1 MSFRFCKSFFIIA
14 ILGLCSVNSVNSQA
28 QKATK
33 KALLIGIGKYPE
45 QGGWA
50 TINSSN
56 DLGLLRESLQAQ
68 GFNKENILELSEERA
83 TKANILKMIKV
94 DFTSKL
100 SKGDIAYFHFSGHGQ
115 QMQDKNGDEVDGLD
129 ECIVPFDSPKKYVEG
144 QYEGER
150 LISDDELNGAL
161 TDVRKKLGPN
171 GHLIVL
177 LDACHSGTGTRGS
190 ALARGTTEIMA
201 SKNYTANLNKKSLT
215 KEFKQTEQDGSNASA
230 AGLAP
235 FVAFFGAAQNQL
247 NYEMTDDKKVS
258 YGSLSYAFSKNLV
271 QIGQETSYRG
281 LFDKIR
287 NEMASIAPLQN
298 PQAEGDLDMEVL
310 NGKALANA
318 DYYKVLSVIGPD
330 QVFINAGQL
339 HNLFDNSKVGFYPI
353 DTRDI
358 EKAHPLVTG
367 TVILSK
373 PAQSKVKLDSI
384 IDPELLKTSW
394 VFVLEKNM
402 GETKVSLR
410 ILVNDQTLN
419 TTIQEKLAS
428 FPFIEFKQESSN
440 LSIEFDNLNSKK
452 LYLKTFDNYY
462 LDSLEVTPTREL
474 NLKSFVAKIK
484 KYAQGRFIRKLEMQ
498 GQDLKLSFKIIPSS
512 TNQNI
517 TNVDELKEL
526 TPDSFGVKKLKV
538 GESFHILVVN
548 NGLKPA
554 FFTILDI
561 QPDNY
566 SKVIVPG
573 EHQTP
578 EEFRILPDQKLFIK
592 DPWEIG
598 PPLGNEVFK
607 LIASDKPM
615 DLRSVFG
622 TRGGIEQSPFEKLY
636 KETMSDEVIGT
647 RGSRV
652 LNLGSSEIDIN
663 KESFLIYE

>member
-14 ILGLCSVNSVNSQA
+14 ILGLCLLNSVKSQG

-68 GFNKENILELSEERA
+68 GFNKENILELSEDQA

-94 DFTSKL
+94 DFTGKL

-190 ALARGTTEIMA
+190 ALARGTTEVMA
-201 SKNYTANLNKKSLT
+201 SKNYTENLNKKSLT
-215 KEFKQTEQDGSNASA
+215 KEFKQTEQASTT
-230 AGLAP
+230 GLAP

-258 YGSLSYAFSKNLV
+258 YGSLSYAFSKNLM

-318 DYYKVLSVIGPD
+318 EYYKVLSVIGTD
-330 QVFINAGQL
+330 QVLINAGQL
-339 HNLFDNSKVGFYPI
+339 HNLFENSKVGFYPI

-373 PAQSKVKLDSI
+373 AAQSKVKLDSI

-394 VFVLEKNM
+394 VFVLEKSM
-402 GETKVSLR
+402 GETKISMR
-410 ILVNDQTLN
+410 ILVKDPTLN
-419 TTIQEKLAS
+419 KSIQDKLGVL
-428 FPFIEFKQESSN
+428 PFIEFKQEGSD
-440 LSIEFDNLNSKK
+440 LSIEQDELNPKII
-452 LYLKTFDNYY
+452 YLKTFDNYY
-462 LDSLEVTPTREL
+462 LDTTEIGSAGE
-474 NLKSFVAKIK
+474 IK
-484 KYAQGRFIRKLEMQ
+484 FKNYINTIKRYVKGRFIRKLELQ
-498 GQDLKLSFKIIPSS
+498 GQDLKLSFKIIPTK
-512 TNQNI
+512 TNRNI

-526 TPDSFGVKKLKV
+526 MPDSFGVKKLKV
-538 GESFHILVVN
+538 GDSFHIIVIN
-548 NGLKPA
+548 NGIKPA
-554 FFTILDI
+554 YFTIFDI
-561 QPDNY
+561 QPDNI
-566 SKVIVPG
+566 SKIIVPN
-573 EHQTP
+573 ESQTP

>member
-1 MSFRFCKSFFIIA
+1 MSFSFSKSLVLICL
-14 ILGLCSVNSVNSQA
+14 LGLCLQNTASSQA
-28 QKATK
+28 QKSGK
-33 KALLIGIGKYPE
+33 KALLIGIGHYPAE
-45 QGGWA
+45 GGWA

-56 DLGLLRESLQAQ
+56 DLGLLKESLQAQ
-68 GFNKENILELSEERA
+68 GFNKENILELAESNA
-83 TKANILKMIKV
+83 TKVNILKTIKV

-100 SKGDIAYFHFSGHGQ
+100 NKGDIAYFHFSGHGQ

-129 ECIVPFDSPKKYVEG
+129 ECIVPYDSPKKYVEG

-150 LISDDELNGAL
+150 LISDDELNEAL
-161 TDVRKKLGPN
+161 TEVRKKLGPT

-190 ALARGTTEIMA
+190 ALARGTTEVMA
-201 SKNYTANLNKKSLT
+201 SKAYVENLNKKSLT
-215 KEFKQTEQDGSNASA
+215 KEFKQTEQDNSSGSSSK
-230 AGLAP
+230 LAP

-258 YGSLSYAFSKNLV
+258 YGSLSYAFSKNIV

-318 DYYKVLSVIGPD
+318 DYYKVLSVIAPD
-330 QVFINAGQL
+330 QVYINAGQL
-339 HNLFDNSKVGFYPI
+339 HNLFENSKVAFYPV

-358 EKAHPLVTG
+358 EKTKALVTG
-367 TVILSK
+367 TVIQSK
-373 PAQSKVKLDSI
+373 AAQSKVKLDSV
-384 IDPELLKTSW
+384 IDPDLLKTSW
-394 VFVLEKNM
+394 VFVLEKSI

-410 ILVNDQTLN
+410 ILIDEQSVQNSIQDQLN
-419 TTIQEKLAS
+419 KL
-428 FPFIEFKQESSN
+428 PFIDFKKEGSD
-440 LSIEFDNLNSKK
+440 LSIEFDKQNSNK

-462 LDSLEVTPTREL
+462 LDSLNIALNREI
-474 NLKSFVAKIK
+474 NLKGFVSKIK

-498 GQDLKLSFKIIPSS
+498 GQDLKLSFKIIPS
-512 TNQNI
+512 NINANI

-526 TPDSFGVKKLKV
+526 MPDSFGVKKLKV
-538 GESFHILVVN
+538 GESFHILVIY

-566 SKVIVPG
+566 SIVIVPG
-573 EHQTP
+573 ERQTP

-636 KETMSDEVIGT
+636 KETMSDDMIGT

>member
-14 ILGLCSVNSVNSQA
+14 ILGLCLLNSVKSQG

-68 GFNKENILELSEERA
+68 GFNKENILELSEDQA

-94 DFTSKL
+94 DFTGKL

-190 ALARGTTEIMA
+190 ALARGTTEVMA
-201 SKNYTANLNKKSLT
+201 SKNYTENLNKKSLT
-215 KEFKQTEQDGSNASA
+215 KEFKQTEQASTT
-230 AGLAP
+230 GLAP

-318 DYYKVLSVIGPD
+318 DYYKVLSVVAPD

-339 HNLFDNSKVGFYPI
+339 HNLFENSKVGFYPV
-353 DTRDI
+353 DTRDF
-358 EKAHPLVTG
+358 EKTKALVTG

-373 PAQSKVKLDSI
+373 ASQSKVKLDTI
-384 IDPELLKTSW
+384 IDPNLLKTSW
-394 VFVLEKNM
+394 VFVMEKSM

-410 ILVNDQTLN
+410 ILVNDPSLSK
-419 TTIQEKLAS
+419 TIQEKLGVFS
-428 FPFIEFKQESSN
+428 FIDFKIEGSD
-440 LSIEFDNLNSKK
+440 LSIECDKLNDKK
-452 LYLKTFDNYY
+452 LYLKSFDNYY
-462 LDSLEVTPTREL
+462 LDSLDITPTQEL
-474 NLKSFVAKIK
+474 NLKSFVSKIK

-498 GQDLKLSFKIIPSS
+498 GQDLKLSFKIIPTK
-512 TNQNI
+512 TNENI

-526 TPDSFGVKKLKV
+526 MPDSFGVKKLKV
-538 GESFHILVVN
+538 GDSFHILVTN

-573 EHQTP
+573 ERQTP

-592 DPWEIG
+592 EPWGIG

>member
-1 MSFRFCKSFFIIA
+1 MSFRFCKSFFMIS
-14 ILGLCSVNSVNSQA
+14 ILGFGLLNSVNSQG

-50 TINSSN
+50 TINSAN

-68 GFNKENILELSEERA
+68 GFNKENILELSEDQA

-94 DFTSKL
+94 DFTGKL

-190 ALARGTTEIMA
+190 ALARGTTEVMA
-201 SKNYTANLNKKSLT
+201 SKNYTENLNKKSLT
-215 KEFKQTEQDGSNASA
+215 KEFKQTEQSSTT
-230 AGLAP
+230 GLAP

-318 DYYKVLSVIGPD
+318 EYYKVLSVIGTD
-330 QVFINAGQL
+330 QVLINAGQL
-339 HNLFDNSKVGFYPI
+339 HNLFENSKVGFYPI

-358 EKAHPLVTG
+358 EKAQPLVTG

-373 PAQSKVKLDSI
+373 AAQSKVKLDSSI
-384 IDPELLKTSW
+384 NPEVLKTSW
-394 VFVLEKNM
+394 VFVLEKSM
-402 GETKVSLR
+402 GETKVGLR
-410 ILVNDQTLN
+410 IFVNDQSLSN
-419 TTIQEKLAS
+419 SIKEKLS
-428 FPFIEFKQESSN
+428 NFPFIDFKQEGSD
-440 LSIEFDNLNSKK
+440 LSIEFEKLNSNR
-452 LYLKTFDNYY
+452 LYLKTFDDYY
-462 LDSLEVTPTREL
+462 LDSLDISPTREL
-474 NLKSFVAKIK
+474 NLKSFGAKIK

-498 GQDLKLSFKIIPSS
+498 GQDLKLSFKIIPTK
-512 TNQNI
+512 TNENI
-517 TNVDELKEL
+517 TNVDDLKEL
-526 TPDSFGVKKLKV
+526 MPDSFGVKKLKV
-538 GESFHILVVN
+538 GDSFHILVLN

-573 EHQTP
+573 ERQTP

-592 DPWEIG
+592 EPWEIG

-652 LNLGSSEIDIN
+652 LNLGSSDIDIN

>member
-14 ILGLCSVNSVNSQA
+14 ILGLCLLNSVKSQG

-68 GFNKENILELSEERA
+68 GFNKENILELSEDQA

-94 DFTSKL
+94 DFTGKL

-190 ALARGTTEIMA
+190 ALARGTTEVMA
-201 SKNYTANLNKKSLT
+201 SKNYTENLNKKSLT
-215 KEFKQTEQDGSNASA
+215 KEFKQTEQASTT
-230 AGLAP
+230 GLAP

-318 DYYKVLSVIGPD
+318 EYYKVLSVIGPD
-330 QVFINAGQL
+330 QVLINAGQL
-339 HNLFDNSKVGFYPI
+339 HNLFVNSKVGFYPI

-358 EKAHPLVTG
+358 EKAQPLVTG

-373 PAQSKVKLDSI
+373 AAQ
-384 IDPELLKTSW
+384 
-394 VFVLEKNM
+394 
-402 GETKVSLR
+402 
-410 ILVNDQTLN
+410 
-419 TTIQEKLAS
+419 
-428 FPFIEFKQESSN
+428 
-440 LSIEFDNLNSKK
+440 
-452 LYLKTFDNYY
+452 
-462 LDSLEVTPTREL
+462 
-474 NLKSFVAKIK
+474 
-484 KYAQGRFIRKLEMQ
+484 
-498 GQDLKLSFKIIPSS
+498 
-512 TNQNI
+512 
-517 TNVDELKEL
+517 
-526 TPDSFGVKKLKV
+526 
-538 GESFHILVVN
+538 
-548 NGLKPA
+548 
-554 FFTILDI
+554 
-561 QPDNY
+561 
-566 SKVIVPG
+566 
-573 EHQTP
+573 
-578 EEFRILPDQKLFIK
+578 
-592 DPWEIG
+592 
-598 PPLGNEVFK
+598 
-607 LIASDKPM
+607 
-615 DLRSVFG
+615 
-622 TRGGIEQSPFEKLY
+622 
-636 KETMSDEVIGT
+636 
-647 RGSRV
+647 
-652 LNLGSSEIDIN
+652 
-663 KESFLIYE
+663 

>member
-14 ILGLCSVNSVNSQA
+14 ILGLCLLNSVKSQG

-68 GFNKENILELSEERA
+68 GFNKENILELSEDQA

-94 DFTSKL
+94 DFTGKL

-190 ALARGTTEIMA
+190 ALARGTTEVMA
-201 SKNYTANLNKKSLT
+201 SKNYTENLNKKSLT
-215 KEFKQTEQDGSNASA
+215 KEFKQTEQASTT
-230 AGLAP
+230 GLAP

-318 DYYKVLSVIGPD
+318 EYYKVLSVIGTD
-330 QVFINAGQL
+330 QVLINAGQL
-339 HNLFDNSKVGFYPI
+339 HNLFENSKVGFYPI

-358 EKAHPLVTG
+358 EKAQPLVTG

-373 PAQSKVKLDSI
+373 AAQSKVKLDSSI
-384 IDPELLKTSW
+384 NPEVLKTSW
-394 VFVLEKNM
+394 VFVLEKSM
-402 GETKVSLR
+402 GETKISMR
-410 ILVNDQTLN
+410 ILVKDPTLN
-419 TTIQEKLAS
+419 KSIQDKLGVL
-428 FPFIEFKQESSN
+428 PFIEFKQEGSD
-440 LSIEFDNLNSKK
+440 LSIEQDELNPKII
-452 LYLKTFDNYY
+452 YLKTFDNYY
-462 LDSLEVTPTREL
+462 LDTTEIGSAGE
-474 NLKSFVAKIK
+474 IK
-484 KYAQGRFIRKLEMQ
+484 FKNYINTIKRYVKGRFIRKLELQ
-498 GQDLKLSFKIIPSS
+498 GQDLKLSFKIIPTK
-512 TNQNI
+512 TNRNI

-526 TPDSFGVKKLKV
+526 MPDSFGVKKLKV
-538 GESFHILVVN
+538 GDSFQIIVIN
-548 NGLKPA
+548 NGIKPA
-554 FFTILDI
+554 YFTIFDI
-561 QPDNY
+561 QPDNI
-566 SKVIVPG
+566 SKIIVPN
-573 EHQTP
+573 ESQTP
-578 EEFRILPDQKLFIK
+578 EEFRITPDQKLFIK
-592 DPWEIG
+592 ETWEIG

>member
-1 MSFRFCKSFFIIA
+1 MSFRFCKSFFMIS
-14 ILGLCSVNSVNSQA
+14 ILGFGLLNSVNSQG

-50 TINSSN
+50 TINSAN

-68 GFNKENILELSEERA
+68 GFNKENILELSEDQA

-94 DFTSKL
+94 DFTGKL

-190 ALARGTTEIMA
+190 ALARGTTDVMA
-201 SKNYTANLNKKSLT
+201 SKNYTENLNKKSLT
-215 KEFKQTEQDGSNASA
+215 KEFKQTEQSSTT
-230 AGLAP
+230 GLAP

-318 DYYKVLSVIGPD
+318 EYYKVLSIIGTD
-330 QVFINAGQL
+330 QVLINAGQL
-339 HNLFDNSKVGFYPI
+339 HNLFENSKVGFYPI

-358 EKAHPLVTG
+358 EKAQPLVTG

-373 PAQSKVKLDSI
+373 AAQSKVKLDSSI
-384 IDPELLKTSW
+384 NPEVLKTSW
-394 VFVLEKNM
+394 VFVLEKSM
-402 GETKVSLR
+402 GETKVGLR
-410 ILVNDQTLN
+410 IFVNDQSLSN
-419 TTIQEKLAS
+419 SIKEKLS
-428 FPFIEFKQESSN
+428 NFPFIDFKQEGSD
-440 LSIEFDNLNSKK
+440 LSIEFEKLNSNR
-452 LYLKTFDNYY
+452 LYLKTFDDYY
-462 LDSLEVTPTREL
+462 LDSLDISPTREL
-474 NLKSFVAKIK
+474 NLKSFGAKIK

-498 GQDLKLSFKIIPSS
+498 GQDLKLSFKIIPTK
-512 TNQNI
+512 TNENI
-517 TNVDELKEL
+517 TNVDDLKEL
-526 TPDSFGVKKLKV
+526 MPDSFGVKKLKV
-538 GESFHILVVN
+538 GDSFHILVLN

-573 EHQTP
+573 ERQTP

-592 DPWEIG
+592 EPWEIG

-622 TRGGIEQSPFEKLY
+622 TRGGIEQSPFEKYY

-652 LNLGSSEIDIN
+652 LNLGSSDIDIN

>member
-1 MSFRFCKSFFIIA
+1 MSFRFCKSFFMIS
-14 ILGLCSVNSVNSQA
+14 ILGFGLLNSVNSQG

-50 TINSSN
+50 TINSAN

-68 GFNKENILELSEERA
+68 GFNKENILELSEDQA

-94 DFTSKL
+94 DFTGKL

-190 ALARGTTEIMA
+190 ALARGTTEVMA
-201 SKNYTANLNKKSLT
+201 SKNYTENLNKKSLT
-215 KEFKQTEQDGSNASA
+215 KEFKQTEQASTT
-230 AGLAP
+230 GLAP

-318 DYYKVLSVIGPD
+318 EYYKVLSVIGTD
-330 QVFINAGQL
+330 QVLINAGQL
-339 HNLFDNSKVGFYPI
+339 HNLFENSKVGFYPI

-358 EKAHPLVTG
+358 EKAQPLVTG

-373 PAQSKVKLDSI
+373 AAQSKVKLDSSI
-384 IDPELLKTSW
+384 NPEVLKTSW
-394 VFVLEKNM
+394 VFVLEKSM
-402 GETKVSLR
+402 GETKVGLR
-410 ILVNDQTLN
+410 IFVNDQSLSN
-419 TTIQEKLAS
+419 SIKEKLS
-428 FPFIEFKQESSN
+428 NFPFIDFKQEGSD
-440 LSIEFDNLNSKK
+440 LSIEFEKLNSNR
-452 LYLKTFDNYY
+452 LYLKTFDDYY
-462 LDSLEVTPTREL
+462 LDSLDISPTREL
-474 NLKSFVAKIK
+474 NLKSFGAKIK

-498 GQDLKLSFKIIPSS
+498 GQDLKLSFKIIPTK
-512 TNQNI
+512 TNENI
-517 TNVDELKEL
+517 TNVDDLKEL
-526 TPDSFGVKKLKV
+526 MPDSFGVKKLKV
-538 GESFHILVVN
+538 GDSFHILVLN

-573 EHQTP
+573 ERQTP

-592 DPWEIG
+592 EPWEIG

-652 LNLGSSEIDIN
+652 LNLGSSDIDIN

>member
-14 ILGLCSVNSVNSQA
+14 ILGLCLLNSVKSQG

-68 GFNKENILELSEERA
+68 GFNKENILELSEDQA

-94 DFTSKL
+94 DFTGKL

-190 ALARGTTEIMA
+190 ALARGTTEVMA
-201 SKNYTANLNKKSLT
+201 SKNYTENLNKKSLT
-215 KEFKQTEQDGSNASA
+215 KEFKQTEQASTT
-230 AGLAP
+230 GLAP

-318 DYYKVLSVIGPD
+318 EYYKVLSVIGPD
-330 QVFINAGQL
+330 QVLINAGQL
-339 HNLFDNSKVGFYPI
+339 HNLFENSKVGFYPI

-358 EKAHPLVTG
+358 EKAQPLVTG

-373 PAQSKVKLDSI
+373 AAQSKVKLDSSI
-384 IDPELLKTSW
+384 NPEVLKTSW
-394 VFVLEKNM
+394 VFVLEKSM
-402 GETKVSLR
+402 GETKISMR
-410 ILVNDQTLN
+410 ILVKDPTLN
-419 TTIQEKLAS
+419 KSIQDKLGVL
-428 FPFIEFKQESSN
+428 PFIEFKQEGSD
-440 LSIEFDNLNSKK
+440 LSIEQDELNPKII
-452 LYLKTFDNYY
+452 YLKTFDNYY
-462 LDSLEVTPTREL
+462 LDTTEIGSAGE
-474 NLKSFVAKIK
+474 IK
-484 KYAQGRFIRKLEMQ
+484 FKNYINTIKRYVKGRFIRKLELQ
-498 GQDLKLSFKIIPSS
+498 GQDLKLSFKIIPTK
-512 TNQNI
+512 TNRNI

-526 TPDSFGVKKLKV
+526 MPDSFGVKKLKV
-538 GESFHILVVN
+538 GDSFHIIVIN
-548 NGLKPA
+548 NGIKPA
-554 FFTILDI
+554 YFTIFDI
-561 QPDNY
+561 QPDNI
-566 SKVIVPG
+566 SKIIVPN
-573 EHQTP
+573 ESQTP
-578 EEFRILPDQKLFIK
+578 EEFRITPDQKLFIK
-592 DPWEIG
+592 ETWEIG

-615 DLRSVFG
+615 DLRAVFG

>member
-14 ILGLCSVNSVNSQA
+14 ILGLCLLNSVKSQG

-68 GFNKENILELSEERA
+68 GFNKENILELSEDQA

-94 DFTSKL
+94 DFTGKL

-190 ALARGTTEIMA
+190 ALARGTTEVMA
-201 SKNYTANLNKKSLT
+201 SKNYTENLNKKSLT
-215 KEFKQTEQDGSNASA
+215 KEFKQTEQASTT
-230 AGLAP
+230 GLAP

-318 DYYKVLSVIGPD
+318 EYYKVLSVIGPD
-330 QVFINAGQL
+330 QVLINAGQL
-339 HNLFDNSKVGFYPI
+339 HNLFENSKVGFYPI

-358 EKAHPLVTG
+358 EKAQPLVTG

-373 PAQSKVKLDSI
+373 AAQSKVKLDSSI
-384 IDPELLKTSW
+384 NPEVLKTSW
-394 VFVLEKNM
+394 VFVLEKSM
-402 GETKVSLR
+402 GETKISMR
-410 ILVNDQTLN
+410 ILVKDPTLN
-419 TTIQEKLAS
+419 KSIQDKLGVL
-428 FPFIEFKQESSN
+428 PFIEFKQEGSD
-440 LSIEFDNLNSKK
+440 LSIEQDELNPKII
-452 LYLKTFDNYY
+452 YLKTFDNYY
-462 LDSLEVTPTREL
+462 LDTTEIGSAGE
-474 NLKSFVAKIK
+474 IK
-484 KYAQGRFIRKLEMQ
+484 FKNYINTIKRYVKGRFIRKLELQ
-498 GQDLKLSFKIIPSS
+498 GQDLKLSFKIIPTK
-512 TNQNI
+512 TNRNI

-526 TPDSFGVKKLKV
+526 MPDSFGVKKLKV
-538 GESFHILVVN
+538 GDSFHIIVIN
-548 NGLKPA
+548 NGIKPA
-554 FFTILDI
+554 YFTIFDI
-561 QPDNY
+561 QPDNI
-566 SKVIVPG
+566 SKIIVPN
-573 EHQTP
+573 ESQTP